1 MANITGIIHK
11 LYPTEQ
17 PSAKFQKREVVL
29 MVPDGSYVQYVK
41 IQFCQDYVDLLH
53 NYKEGQKV
61 SIDYSLKGRE
71 WQDKFFTNVDGWK
84 IALVEDSAAAEP
96 IADMPEP
103 IDFAEYSEEPNTSAA
118 PAPAAPAPATPIDDD
133 LPF

>member
-1 MANITGIIHK
+1 
-11 LYPTEQ
+11 
-17 PSAKFQKREVVL
+17 

-53 NYKEGQKV
+53 DYKEGQKV
-61 SIDYSLKGRE
+61 SIEYSLKGRE
-71 WQDKFFTNVDGWK
+71 WQGKYFTNVDGWK
-84 IALVEDSAAAEP
+84 IALVEDSAVPSAEP

-103 IDFAEYSEEPNTSAA
+103 VDFAEYSEEPT
-118 PAPAAPAPATPIDDD
+118 PAAPATPAAPIDDD